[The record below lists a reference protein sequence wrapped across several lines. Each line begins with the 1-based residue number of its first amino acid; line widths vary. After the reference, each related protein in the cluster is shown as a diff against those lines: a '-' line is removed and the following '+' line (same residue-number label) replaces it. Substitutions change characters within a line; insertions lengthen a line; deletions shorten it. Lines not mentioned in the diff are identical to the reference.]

1 MVEKVSDCG
10 KSEAFVRNFGGEG
23 VVEEFDG
30 MIEGTDLADIGSLSL
45 HLVSEAK

>member
-1 MVEKVSDCG
+1 MVEKVSDCAE
-10 KSEAFVRNFGGEG
+10 SETFVRNFGSEG

-30 MIEGTDLADIGSLSL
+30 VIEGTDLADIGSLSL